1 MPGNKSGITGGLSLG
16 EMLSVVVYGRNNM
29 PAFGNALESK
39 QLKDL
44 GSYITEVL
52 LPD

>member
-1 MPGNKSGITGGLSLG
+1 
-16 EMLSVVVYGRNNM
+16 MLSVVVYGRNNM
-29 PAFGNALESK
+29 PAFETAFETK
-39 QLKDL
+39 QLKDV